1 MALEYGSNH
10 DLETN
15 YYLIMEGTSSSTKPF
30 RLQANQV
37 VSIGR
42 SSTNRIVLSDEKCS
56 RNHCEVLASP
66 AGWKLRDRDS
76 RNGTYINGEIVDKD
90 HPLTDGDLIRI
101 GTTVLLFSSSP
112 DTPILPAGSL
122 TERDTAMDMR
132 VVSDEPS
139 PHEILYRQRHTSYSD
154 ETNSSRTRNHRP
166 TRDMSRLVQM
176 AMELRS
182 AESPQELADL
192 VLDGLVG
199 ITGADIGAVLTSE
212 NLAPV
217 DQKERDVLS
226 RLEISSYR
234 SLRGKEYR
242 RVSRSLSQQV
252 FHTYD
257 AILARDLSASME
269 LAHSRD
275 SLADLQAESVIVAP
289 LLDGDEFYGL
299 IHLYSTKSERP
310 LEAAA
315 LDYTLAAADQAAIA
329 LKNLRERMNLQAGL
343 QRLETANEQVSIESE
358 LIGKSP
364 AMQRLRDTIGLVAT
378 TDTVAL
384 IRGESGAGKELV
396 ARAIH
401 MNSSRRK
408 GPFVCMNCAALSES
422 LLESE
427 LFGHEKGSFTGATGQ
442 KHGKFEQADGGTL
455 FLDEVGEMSPAIQ
468 AKFLRVLEGHA
479 FERVGGAT
487 EIKVDVR
494 LVAAT
499 NRNLEQAVRE
509 MTFRKDLY
517 FRLQVLEIHVPPLRD
532 RKEDVPLLAQF
543 FAERVAE
550 KSNRKVRGFSSSAMD
565 KLMKYDWPG
574 NVRELQ
580 NTIERAVVL
589 CPHEFVDASQVQ
601 LSKLESKS
609 SAPTASPRRDD
620 RYTELSIEDLE
631 KEHILRTLEQTQGN
645 KSRAAQILGI
655 ERSTLDRKLKK
666 YGLKVPRD

>member
-10 DLETN
+10 DLDTN

-154 ETNSSRTRNHRP
+154 ETSSSRTRNHRP

-401 MNSSRRK
+401 MNSSRRN

-589 CPHEFVDASQVQ
+589 CPHEFVDASQIQ

>member
-1 MALEYGSNH
+1 MALEYGSKH

-15 YYLIMEGTSSSTKPF
+15 YYLIMEGTSGSAQPF
-30 RLQANQV
+30 RLQSNQV

-76 RNGTYINGEIVDKD
+76 RNGTYINGDIVNKD
-90 HPLTDGDLIRI
+90 HPLSDGDLIRI
-101 GTTVLLFSSSP
+101 GTTLLLFSSSP
-112 DTPILPAGSL
+112 DTPVVPAVSL
-122 TERDTAMDMR
+122 TERDTAMDMK

-139 PHEILYRQRHTSYSD
+139 PHEILFRQRHTSYSD
-154 ETNSSRTRNHRP
+154 ETNSSRTRTRRP
-166 TRDMSRLVQM
+166 TRNMSRLVQM
-176 AMELRS
+176 AMELRAAS
-182 AESPQELADL
+182 SPQELADL

-217 DQKERDVLS
+217 DPKEDDVLG

-252 FHTYD
+252 FRTYD
-257 AILARDLSASME
+257 AILARDLSASIE

-401 MNSSRRK
+401 VNSSRRN

-487 EIKVDVR
+487 EINVDVR

-550 KSNRKVRGFSSSAMD
+550 KSTRKVRGFSSSAMD

-589 CPHEFVDASQVQ
+589 CPHEFVDASQIQ

-631 KEHILRTLEQTQGN
+631 KEHILRILEQTQGN